1 MLNMKK
7 HKKPSNKHIKVTTIF
22 GYILFALTVLSF
34 LFTTAIPFGFSLQYP
49 TARHLNIIV
58 IILVFGITAILPAL
72 VSYLIGDRATHA
84 KNKALHHYNGVLFG
98 IAAYW
103 VAILFSWVG
112 FSSVLFVSSYPYPL
126 PLIVNNVIPVILT
139 IILMAVIAIN
149 YAKKRNNK
157 LSVLQYQPFQ
167 VTLITSVLI
176 GFVYPYVSGNFAAGF
191 MAVIGTLAIPV
202 VFTAIAYKVLAK
214 YHITRLTGL
223 SDALVAL
230 SMGWIATWL
239 ASTFITTAMREPSQL
254 SFQIASIL
262 AYVVGLVAYV
272 TYLYLRTRK

>member
-1 MLNMKK
+1 MFIIKK
-7 HKKPSNKHIKVTTIF
+7 YKKPSNKHIKVTTIF
-22 GYILFALTVLSF
+22 GYILFVFTVLSF
-34 LFTTAIPFGFSLQYP
+34 LFTTAIPFGFSLQHP

-72 VSYLIGDRATHA
+72 VSYLIGDKATHA

-103 VAILFSWVG
+103 VAILLGWIGFGSVSYVSAQAYPIPLVVG
-112 FSSVLFVSSYPYPL
+112 NIL
-126 PLIVNNVIPVILT
+126 PVIFT
-139 IILMAVIAIN
+139 IIIMAIVAVN
-149 YAKKRNNK
+149 YAKKQNNK
-157 LSVLQYQPFQ
+157 ISVLQYRPFQ
-167 VTLITSVLI
+167 TVLI
-176 GFVYPYVSGNFAAGF
+176 GAVLLGFIYPYFSGDFAAGF
-191 MAVIGTLAIPV
+191 TAIVGTLAIPV

-214 YHITRLTGL
+214 YHTTRLTRL

-262 AYVVGLVAYV
+262 AYIVGLAVFV